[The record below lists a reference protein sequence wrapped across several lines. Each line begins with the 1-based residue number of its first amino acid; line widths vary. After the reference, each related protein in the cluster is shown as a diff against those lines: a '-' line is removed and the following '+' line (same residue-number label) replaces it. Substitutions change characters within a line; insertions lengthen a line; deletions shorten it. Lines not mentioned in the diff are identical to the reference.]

1 MQERDFLFC
10 RYVDLKN
17 ADYVNYG
24 SISQQVDRIGRKM
37 HAMQV
42 TGLDFRNFSFNSD
55 IEKQPTG
62 SWTGKNKLLYQSKG
76 LDVSNPEIQVA
87 KRDQGATRVFLQLVQ
102 KIRKSFV
109 VVVMFCPRFF
119 VLRSMVL

>member
-1 MQERDFLFC
+1 MANVFNLRCTKELVSFCPLVESIFDVCEVTLHREAELICANMQERDFLFC

-55 IEKQPTG
+55 IEK
-62 SWTGKNKLLYQSKG
+62 
-76 LDVSNPEIQVA
+76 
-87 KRDQGATRVFLQLVQ
+87 
-102 KIRKSFV
+102 
-109 VVVMFCPRFF
+109 
-119 VLRSMVL
+119 